1 MKTIVIFLFLAVAG
15 FIGYKGYQMTKT
27 KPSTP
32 NTGGSGSGS
41 GGSVPSEGFPKN
53 DVPEEIKA
61 E

>member
-15 FIGYKGYQMTKT
+15 FIGYKGYQLVNK
-27 KPSTP
+27 KYPKS
-32 NTGGSGSGS
+32 TGGGSGS

-53 DVPEEIKA
+53 DMPEEIKA

>member
-15 FIGYKGYQMTKT
+15 FIGYKGYQLVNK
-27 KPSTP
+27 KYPKS
-32 NTGGSGSGS
+32 TGGSGSG
-41 GGSVPSEGFPKN
+41 GSIPKEEFPKN

>member
-15 FIGYKGYQMTKT
+15 FIGYKGYQLVKS
-27 KPSTP
+27 KTP